1 MRIPW
6 SAESRLARAEKG
18 LSSALAGEQSLGD
31 GMGTIASHMFG
42 GAVVGGGANVA
53 VHANNGDKINGT
65 ANYGSAFMSGAI
77 AGAGVGA
84 GAGVYRAAGMRRV
97 SEARVAKATERHA
110 KASQRVA
117 DKNAPGFGGAMA
129 IEAQTLVHADRM
141 RDGTQL
147 WKRNTKDYWKTPP
160 PPPAPYRQGG
170 TSAGA
175 GFNGIV
181 PQTNLGSGVKTS
193 TGTSAVNPINSG
205 AGNSAAAKSNIGPF
219 SMARSQKRGSGKRAD
234 SYRMATNRRL
244 QKQNEAERI
253 EQQVM
258 QIHLANGGIL
268 EDFWRT

>member
-1 MRIPW
+1 MRMPW
-6 SAESRLARAEKG
+6 SAEARLARAEKG

-31 GMGTIASHMFG
+31 GMGTVASHMFG

-53 VHANNGDKINGT
+53 VHANSGDKVNGT

-129 IEAQTLVHADRM
+129 IEAQTLVNADRM

-147 WKRNTKDYWKTPP
+147 WKRNQKRAINPTP
-160 PPPAPYRQGG
+160 YKQQG

-175 GFNGIV
+175 GFDGIV

-219 SMARSQKRGSGKRAD
+219 RMARSQKRGSGKRAD